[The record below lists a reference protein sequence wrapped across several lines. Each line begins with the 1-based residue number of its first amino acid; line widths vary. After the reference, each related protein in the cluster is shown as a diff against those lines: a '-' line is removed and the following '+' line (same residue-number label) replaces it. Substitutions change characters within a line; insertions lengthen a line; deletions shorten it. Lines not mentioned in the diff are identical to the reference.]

1 MSPDPGTLQSSHDNP
16 CDDGLGTMTT
26 TLTFPQV

>member
-16 CDDGLGTMTT
+16 CDGLGTVTT